1 MIEVMGNLNKKLKL
15 LILIIVLIGVIII
28 GLNLGSF
35 LVESD
40 ELKKADAIVVF
51 SGDSGART
59 ERAIEL
65 LKEGYADYLILS
77 GGKVYDDVTMAELM
91 KNHAIKLGVD
101 ESKILID
108 DKASTTH
115 ENADFTKE
123 ILEENNF
130 RSVMVVTSDYHSRRS
145 KLAMEKSLE
154 DTLIDGQSVEVSV
167 TTAKEEK
174 FTTKWWTNGNSVLIV
189 ISEYLKLIGYWA
201 KGYI

>member
-1 MIEVMGNLNKKLKL
+1 MSKKRKVI
-15 LILIIVLIGVIII
+15 ILIIIVAVLIGII
-28 GLNLGSF
+28 GLNLGKF

-40 ELKKADAIVVF
+40 KLEKADAIAVF

-59 ERAIEL
+59 ERAVEL

-108 DKASTTH
+108 NEASTTN
-115 ENADFTKE
+115 ENAEFTTN
-123 ILEENNF
+123 IIEENNF
-130 RSVMVVTSDYHSRRS
+130 KSVIVVTSDYHTRRS

-154 DTLIDGQSVEVSV
+154 NTLIDGEKVKVSV
-167 TTAKEEK
+167 IPSKEKK
-174 FTTKWWTNGNSVLIV
+174 FTTKWWTSGNSILII
-189 ISEYLKLIGYWA
+189 ISEYLKLVVYWA

>member
-1 MIEVMGNLNKKLKL
+1 MSKKRKVI
-15 LILIIVLIGVIII
+15 ILIIVTAVLIVII
-28 GLNLGSF
+28 GLNLGRF

-40 ELKKADAIVVF
+40 KLEKADAIAVF

-59 ERAIEL
+59 ERAVEL

-108 DKASTTH
+108 DEASTTN
-115 ENADFTKE
+115 ENAEFTRD
-123 ILEENNF
+123 IIEENNF
-130 RSVMVVTSDYHSRRS
+130 KSVIVVTSDYHTRRS

-154 DTLIDGQSVEVSV
+154 DTLIDGQNVEVIV
-167 TTAKEEK
+167 TPSKEEE
-174 FTTKWWTNGNSVLIV
+174 FNIKWWTSGNSILLI
-189 ISEYLKLIGYWA
+189 ISEYLKLIGYWIN
-201 KGYI
+201 GYV